1 MSAIWGLHIHL
12 ALNCCLNTNA
22 QSSLYP
28 DSSSSS
34 SRGCWS
40 VPKPVERHLF
50 SMSQVSIMV
59 LVLSALLHFS
69 FFLFPN
75 PFSDSGSLL
84 FFSARWIPGGCSPDQ
99 PWAGPSAAHLFPC
112 FLSSA
117 VWIYGLIIPLIHC
130 QMIELRLDLPTWTGH
145 VLWILDSVFGFPSK
159 GQRLIPTDTYLPAHS
174 PLHTHTLSHTFWV
187 VSPRKVSFFKSQ
199 LVCNKH
205 P

>member
-28 DSSSSS
+28 DRSSSS

-145 VLWILDSVFGFPSK
+145 VLWILDSVFGFPSE
-159 GQRLIPTDTYLPAHS
+159 TDSHRYLPACSLSTAH
-174 PLHTHTLSHTFWV
+174 PHTLTYILSSIT
-187 VSPRKVSFFKSQ
+187 KKSFFFLISTCLQ
-199 LVCNKH
+199 
-205 P
+205 